1 MKEFFGGRL
10 RFLVTGSAPLSKD
23 IIDFFK
29 IATSCPFY
37 EGYGLTEAVGISFIT
52 QKWDSTSGH
61 IGGPTAC
68 TEFKLVNVSEMNYT
82 CKDKDETGQGT
93 PRGELC
99 IRGPSVFQ
107 GYYKDPDR
115 TNESK
120 DEDNWLHTGDI
131 AVLLPN
137 GAV

>member
-82 CKDKDETGQGT
+82 CKDGVERM
-93 PRGELC
+93 PL
-99 IRGPSVFQ
+99 
-107 GYYKDPDR
+107 
-115 TNESK
+115 NSK
-120 DEDNWLHTGDI
+120 SI
-131 AVLLPN
+131 AITSLSLMTFFMKGN
-137 GAV
+137 NCGKL